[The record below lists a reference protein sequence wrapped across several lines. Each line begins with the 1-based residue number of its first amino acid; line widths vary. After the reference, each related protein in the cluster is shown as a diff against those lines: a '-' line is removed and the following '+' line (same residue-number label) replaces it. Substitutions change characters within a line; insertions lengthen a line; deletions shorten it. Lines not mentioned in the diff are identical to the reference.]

1 MNRLLERRLE
11 RLEAASGIG
20 VDGPVI
26 FVSFVSPAGAASH
39 ETATVDGHAWHRAPE
54 EPEAAF
60 LKRVGAEARHSRPGG
75 ALLAFLDWRPCEALD
90 VVDSG
95 H

>member
-1 MNRLLERRLE
+1 MNGPLERRLE
-11 RLEAASGIG
+11 RLEAASGVG

-26 FVSFVSPAGAASH
+26 FVSFVSPAGAAPH

-60 LKRVGAEARHSRPGG
+60 LERVGAEARHSRPGVVVV
-75 ALLAFLDWRPCEALD
+75 AFLDWRPRESLGA
-90 VVDSG
+90 VNSVI
-95 H
+95 